1 MQTMLTT
8 QTMSTNSSS
17 TTDQPTLK
25 AWHYRAISLTIILA
39 VSLFLGL
46 SIWVGWDKMSEAVS
60 RIGIIGFCIAL
71 SLTLANLAVRL
82 LRWQLYLN
90 ELEIKVPLIKSSR
103 IYIGGLAL
111 SATPGKAGEII
122 RGVFLKQYGAT
133 YMKSF
138 AMFIS
143 DRFTD
148 LVAVLILAT
157 TALWTN
163 IEARP
168 IAVLL
173 AGIILLVMLSV
184 QFPHYY
190 KRIITK
196 LSSYIYWN
204 GLTNLLLKTIDI
216 VEHCKALF
224 RFPVFLAAITI
235 ALIAW
240 SFEGLNLYIIAH
252 LLQAEIAF
260 TTVLSIYAFS
270 KLIGAISM
278 IPGGMG
284 TTEATLVGLF
294 IYNGVDESTAITC
307 ALFLRLTTFWFV
319 TTLGL
324 IALPSHAD
332 SQAVLSCR

>member
-1 MQTMLTT
+1 MNNT
-8 QTMSTNSSS
+8 QTETLPSDSSL
-17 TTDQPTLK
+17 LK
-25 AWHYRAISLTIILA
+25 PWHYRAISLTIIVG

-46 SIWVGWDKMSEAVS
+46 SIWVGWEKMSEAVS
-60 RIGIIGFCIAL
+60 RIGAMGFIIAI

-90 ELEIKVPLIKSSR
+90 TLKIDVPLFKSLR
-103 IYIGGLAL
+103 IYVGGLAL
-111 SATPGKAGEII
+111 SATPGKAGEVI

-138 AMFIS
+138 AMFIA

-148 LVAVLILAT
+148 LIAVLILAT
-157 TALWTN
+157 SALWLN
-163 IEARP
+163 VEARP
-168 IAVLL
+168 IAV
-173 AGIILLVMLSV
+173 ILLLIISAIILSV
-184 QFPHYY
+184 QFPHCY
-190 KRIITK
+190 KAVISKINTYIRWDSFNKLLFKTVDII
-196 LSSYIYWN
+196 
-204 GLTNLLLKTIDI
+204 
-216 VEHCKALF
+216 EHCKALF
-224 RFPVFLAAITI
+224 SFQVSMTAIII

-240 SFEGLNLYIIAH
+240 TFEGLNLYILAY
-252 LLQAEIAF
+252 LLEADIAF
-260 TTVLSIYAFS
+260 MTVLSIYAFS

-294 IYNGVDESTAITC
+294 IYNGIDETTAVTC

-332 SQAVLSCR
+332 RHTQSFQKSQTSL

>member
-1 MQTMLTT
+1 MQTAP
-8 QTMSTNSSS
+8 SSS
-17 TTDQPTLK
+17 SQPAIK
-25 AWHYRAISLTIILA
+25 AWHYRAISLTIIA
-39 VSLFLGL
+39 GVSLFLGL
-46 SIWVGWDKMSEAVS
+46 SIWIGWEKMSEAVT
-60 RIGIIGFCIAL
+60 RIGIMGFCIAI
-71 SLTLANLAVRL
+71 SLTLANLGVRL
-82 LRWQLYLN
+82 LRWQLYLRVLN
-90 ELEIKVPLIKSSR
+90 IEVPRLKSFR

-111 SATPGKAGEII
+111 SATPGKAGEVI
-122 RGVFLKQYGAT
+122 RGLFLKQYGAT

-138 AMFIS
+138 ALFIG

-157 TALWTN
+157 TALWAN
-163 IEARP
+163 VEARP
-168 IAVLL
+168 IAIIL
-173 AGIILLVMLSV
+173 ACIILLVMLSV
-184 QFPHYY
+184 QYPQYY
-190 KRIITK
+190 KKMITLFSNFTHWK
-196 LSSYIYWN
+196 
-204 GLTNLLLKTIDI
+204 GLNNLLFKTVNI

-224 RFPVFLAAITI
+224 SFPVFSAAIII

-240 SFEGLNLYIIAH
+240 SFEGLNLYILAN
-252 LLQAEIAF
+252 LLQADIAF
-260 TTVLSIYAFS
+260 TTILSIYAFS

-294 IYNGVDESTAITC
+294 IYNGVDETTAITC

-332 SQAVLSCR
+332 SQALNNE